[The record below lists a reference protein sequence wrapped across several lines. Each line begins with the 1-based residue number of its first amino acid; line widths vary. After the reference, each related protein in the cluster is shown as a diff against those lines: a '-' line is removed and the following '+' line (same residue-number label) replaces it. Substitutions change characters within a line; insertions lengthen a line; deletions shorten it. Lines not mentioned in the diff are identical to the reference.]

1 MRKNYT
7 KPEVEKISFNYRD
20 QVVAAS
26 PGGEGEGSS
35 TGGDNGFMQ
44 NSMGLGS
51 LVCGSGGIVDRVFDF
66 FSSICE

>member
-1 MRKNYT
+1 MKKNYT

-26 PGGEGEGSS
+26 PGGEGSS
-35 TGGDNGFMQ
+35 TGDNNSFMQ

-51 LVCGSGGIVDRVFDF
+51 WACGSGGLVDWLFDYV
-66 FSSICE
+66 SSACE